1 MLGMLKYAND
11 FMQLAQGVNQL
22 KDSIATAG
30 LDKRGFQVRQDYLVK
45 TPTAMGTFSLIV
57 ALNDILGFCDDYDSL
72 VWDER
77 EISTGG

>member
-45 TPTAMGTFSLIV
+45 NTNCYGYFQF
-57 ALNDILGFCDDYDSL
+57 DC
-72 VWDER
+72 
-77 EISTGG
+77 STE